1 MNPRT
6 EGLEE
11 QGPNRIPFI
20 NDPDKGKPPIER
32 DDEVNE
38 EAEAEEEEGEQ

>member
-20 NDPDKGKPPIER
+20 NDPDKAKTEPER
-32 DDEVNE
+32 DEEVNQE
-38 EAEAEEEEGEQ
+38 LEEEEGDQ